1 MKRFIIILIALISS
15 TLAFNQAVKAQNR
28 IKVPVFE
35 SVVTA
40 KNGSVNIRKEASTK
54 SDKIGKIY
62 ANRRFYPLLEE
73 TDEWYCILLP
83 ATEDESQK
91 KDGLVRCGYV
101 SKTYSKAIAIDENLK
116 DLSNLA
122 NYLETKMDC
131 KESKRMEGDYR
142 NNLIVSGTFS
152 KYFNEEG
159 RCVAIEEGRF
169 IGIPHNGIIT
179 GMYTDKMD
187 ITTYILGHNFADLD
201 KLEDIYGT
209 MSSDQDES
217 SNPKNNILT
226 DEQIAKSLKFANN
239 AIMYVVPHSFDSKK
253 DWPGGEN
260 KDFDNKGVEVMYVD
274 MEKYPFK
281 TETIQFN
288 DDESFSYF
296 IVTEEEELERQKQF
310 ENEIKNMDEIA
321 E

>member
-101 SKTYSKAIAIDENLK
+101 SKTKPPWKAKPPSQIRIILIGWLK
-116 DLSNLA
+116 
-122 NYLETKMDC
+122 
-131 KESKRMEGDYR
+131 
-142 NNLIVSGTFS
+142 
-152 KYFNEEG
+152 
-159 RCVAIEEGRF
+159 
-169 IGIPHNGIIT
+169 
-179 GMYTDKMD
+179 
-187 ITTYILGHNFADLD
+187 
-201 KLEDIYGT
+201 
-209 MSSDQDES
+209 
-217 SNPKNNILT
+217 
-226 DEQIAKSLKFANN
+226 
-239 AIMYVVPHSFDSKK
+239 
-253 DWPGGEN
+253 
-260 KDFDNKGVEVMYVD
+260 
-274 MEKYPFK
+274 
-281 TETIQFN
+281 
-288 DDESFSYF
+288 
-296 IVTEEEELERQKQF
+296 
-310 ENEIKNMDEIA
+310 
-321 E
+321 

>member
-35 SVVTA
+35 SVVAA

-62 ANRRFYPLLEE
+62 ANRRFYPLLDE

-101 SKTYSKAIAIDENLK
+101 SKTYSKAI
-116 DLSNLA
+116 
-122 NYLETKMDC
+122 
-131 KESKRMEGDYR
+131 
-142 NNLIVSGTFS
+142 
-152 KYFNEEG
+152 
-159 RCVAIEEGRF
+159 
-169 IGIPHNGIIT
+169 
-179 GMYTDKMD
+179 
-187 ITTYILGHNFADLD
+187 
-201 KLEDIYGT
+201 
-209 MSSDQDES
+209 
-217 SNPKNNILT
+217 
-226 DEQIAKSLKFANN
+226 
-239 AIMYVVPHSFDSKK
+239 MYVVPHSFDSKK
-253 DWPGGEN
+253 DWPGGES

-281 TETIQFN
+281 TETIQICSNKPFYYSVVGH
-288 DDESFSYF
+288 E
-296 IVTEEEELERQKQF
+296 
-310 ENEIKNMDEIA
+310 
-321 E
+321 

>member
-131 KESKRMEGDYR
+131 KESKRMEGDT
-142 NNLIVSGTFS
+142 GTISLFPEPFLNIS
-152 KYFNEEG
+152 MKKEDVLREKK
-159 RCVAIEEGRF
+159 E
-169 IGIPHNGIIT
+169 
-179 GMYTDKMD
+179 
-187 ITTYILGHNFADLD
+187 DL
-201 KLEDIYGT
+201 LVFHT
-209 MSSDQDES
+209 MA
-217 SNPKNNILT
+217 L
-226 DEQIAKSLKFANN
+226 
-239 AIMYVVPHSFDSKK
+239 
-253 DWPGGEN
+253 
-260 KDFDNKGVEVMYVD
+260 
-274 MEKYPFK
+274 
-281 TETIQFN
+281 
-288 DDESFSYF
+288 
-296 IVTEEEELERQKQF
+296 
-310 ENEIKNMDEIA
+310 
-321 E
+321 

>member
-187 ITTYILGHNFADLD
+187 IMGHLQ
-201 KLEDIYGT
+201 KR
-209 MSSDQDES
+209 
-217 SNPKNNILT
+217 
-226 DEQIAKSLKFANN
+226 
-239 AIMYVVPHSFDSKK
+239 
-253 DWPGGEN
+253 
-260 KDFDNKGVEVMYVD
+260 VEVIY
-274 MEKYPFK
+274 
-281 TETIQFN
+281 
-288 DDESFSYF
+288 
-296 IVTEEEELERQKQF
+296 
-310 ENEIKNMDEIA
+310 
-321 E
+321 